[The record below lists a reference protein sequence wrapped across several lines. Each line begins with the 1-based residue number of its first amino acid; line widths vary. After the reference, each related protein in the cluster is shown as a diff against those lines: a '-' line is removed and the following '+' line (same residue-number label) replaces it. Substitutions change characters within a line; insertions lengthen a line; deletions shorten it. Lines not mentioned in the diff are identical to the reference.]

1 MAQTSTTIT
10 FESGST
16 TTLTNFSLTGVDP
29 ATIVTLNSTVPGT
42 QFNLLKTTGTV
53 NASYLAIQDSNV
65 SAAFFANTNST
76 DLGNNNGWNFTTSGV
91 VQSNF
96 SIFF

>member
-1 MAQTSTTIT
+1 MAQASTTII

-16 TTLTNFSLTGVDP
+16 TTLTNFSVTGVNP
-29 ATIVTLNSTVPGT
+29 NNTVTLNSTTPGT

-53 NASYLAIQDSNV
+53 NASYLIIQDSNAV
-65 SAAFFANTNST
+65 TAFFANTNSI
-76 DLGNNNGWNFTTSGV
+76 DLGNNTGWNFTTSGV